1 MSLMSLVKIYSI
13 IFLIS
18 LIFTVIIFEIYSSY
32 RKDLFP
38 SYGWQTDN
46 IMKNKIKKC
55 NHEKNI
61 GIFGDSFVEYYGE
74 DKINIVE
81 ILDTK
86 FRNYNLC
93 NFGLSGTDTTHYID
107 RFLYALENGV
117 KMEKVIFYLYDGN
130 DFSDFRYSK
139 IDKIKYNSENHIDR
153 NLSLPKKIVKSTN
166 FLNIIFREVI
176 KKYFF
181 KNRINEKFVKDLYT
195 KQKNKYIEVP
205 YENSL
210 ERVNNTPNEYKKL
223 FSSDILN
230 INFYPENIFEYKDYI
245 VNNMY
250 LTGIGNKKLAKFT
263 YDLLAN

>member
-1 MSLMSLVKIYSI
+1 MRLAKIYSI

-18 LIFTVIIFEIYSSY
+18 IVFTLIIFEIYSSY

-46 IMKNKIKKC
+46 IMKNRIKKC

-81 ILDTK
+81 FLDTK

-117 KMEKVIFYLYDGN
+117 KMEK
-130 DFSDFRYSK
+130 S
-139 IDKIKYNSENHIDR
+139 
-153 NLSLPKKIVKSTN
+153 N
-166 FLNIIFREVI
+166 FL
-176 KKYFF
+176 
-181 KNRINEKFVKDLYT
+181 FV
-195 KQKNKYIEVP
+195 
-205 YENSL
+205 
-210 ERVNNTPNEYKKL
+210 
-223 FSSDILN
+223 
-230 INFYPENIFEYKDYI
+230 
-245 VNNMY
+245 
-250 LTGIGNKKLAKFT
+250 
-263 YDLLAN
+263 